1 MEHPLVSFCI
11 PTFNRSR
18 YLASLLEML
27 VGQLAAFPYAYEVV
41 VSDNASPDATPQV
54 IADFAGQLPLRSFRH
69 DSNRGSSAN
78 WHHAMAQARG
88 TYVVYVA
95 DDDALLGD
103 QVAAA
108 ISAMQAQ
115 PDVGIAYAPWRLYDL
130 VAQQAQGQF
139 YSQDRDLHVERGD
152 YRGLLDALLR
162 HGVFPEIY
170 IFRRELLKQVMPR
183 VPEQAFYAF
192 VHAAEF
198 LQRAPV
204 LLLKDPFY
212 VSITRYFADEQ
223 RQQAGLGEAES
234 AWDRYRGGLEYIL
247 GRAAPAMGDAERL
260 AFCLRI
266 QELIAQRIAV
276 AVRLR
281 TGAGRDAVETYYLAY
296 RLKALGHEKL
306 LHLPLDVLRSQAAI
320 DFLLTDKEL
329 NRDITGLLVQGAF
342 EGAVR
347 DYVRSRSQLPVTF
360 FDQPIPP
367 KRLSELRNTLVL
379 THADDAIHD
388 AALEGRLEAANVR
401 LLTEQA
407 LMQKFVA

>member
-1 MEHPLVSFCI
+1 MEQPLVSFCI

-27 VGQLAAFPYAYEVV
+27 VDQLAAFPYPYEVV
-41 VSDNASPDATPQV
+41 VSDNASPDDTPQV
-54 IADFAGQLPLRSFRH
+54 VAAFADRLPLRSFRH

-78 WHHAMAQARG
+78 WHHVMAQARG

-108 ISAMQAQ
+108 IAAMQAEPQ
-115 PDVGIAYAPWRLYDL
+115 IGIAYAPWRLYDL

-139 YSQDRDLHVERGD
+139 YSQDRDVRVARGD

-162 HGVFPEIY
+162 FGAFPEIY
-170 IFRRELLKQVMPR
+170 ICRHELLKQVMPR

-198 LQRAPV
+198 LQRSQV
-204 LLLKDPFY
+204 LLLKEPFY

-223 RQQAGLGEAES
+223 RQQAGTGEAES
-234 AWDRYRGGLEYIL
+234 AWDRYRGGLEHIL
-247 GRAAPAMGDAERL
+247 GRAAPTMGAAERL

-281 TGAGRDAVETYYLAY
+281 MLAGRDAVETYYLAY
-296 RLKALGHEKL
+296 RLKALGHEEL
-306 LHLPLDVLRSQAAI
+306 LHVPLDVLRGQAAI
-320 DFLLTDKEL
+320 DFLLNDEEL
-329 NRDITGLLVQGAF
+329 NRGITGLLVHGSF
-342 EGAVR
+342 DGAVR
-347 DYVRSRSQLPVTF
+347 DYVRKRSQVPVTF
-360 FDQPIPP
+360 VDPP
-367 KRLSELRNTLVL
+367 MPARHLSELRNTLVL
-379 THADDAIHD
+379 LHGGDSMLDAS
-388 AALEGRLEAANVR
+388 LEDHLEAANVR
-401 LLTEQA
+401 LLTEHA